1 MEKLKRLEAVLD
13 RECEV
18 PVHKRLRED
27 HVIITREAEEVAL
40 LEAITGMDSVP
51 SLRLLALRS
60 LDAQRQQPSAAFVA
74 YWHNRFAANSLL
86 AQERAA
92 RAAPSL
98 DVHSARRT
106 QWFLGMC
113 SLTHQQHAE
122 LCGTYGLLADA
133 AREEANAGVGD
144 YCCFRLEKQ
153 DPSRGQLGVVSAS
166 SELAWRDGTA
176 MSERAMRFDSTLVDV
191 GVFRQATDG
200 EWVPRPVSWEDS
212 LMGARERLV
221 RAR

>member
-74 YWHNRFAANSLL
+74 YWHNRFAAYSLL
-86 AQERAA
+86 APKMRMGKTD
-92 RAAPSL
+92 R
-98 DVHSARRT
+98 
-106 QWFLGMC
+106 
-113 SLTHQQHAE
+113 
-122 LCGTYGLLADA
+122 
-133 AREEANAGVGD
+133 
-144 YCCFRLEKQ
+144 
-153 DPSRGQLGVVSAS
+153 S
-166 SELAWRDGTA
+166 SPNFHT
-176 MSERAMRFDSTLVDV
+176 
-191 GVFRQATDG
+191 
-200 EWVPRPVSWEDS
+200 RPT
-212 LMGARERLV
+212 GARPQGP
-221 RAR
+221 